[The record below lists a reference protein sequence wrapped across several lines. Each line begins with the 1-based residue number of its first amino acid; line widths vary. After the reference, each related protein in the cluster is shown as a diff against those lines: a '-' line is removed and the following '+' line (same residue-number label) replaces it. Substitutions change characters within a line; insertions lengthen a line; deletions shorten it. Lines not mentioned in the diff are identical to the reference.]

1 MMQQL
6 RDKRGAVVSVDDAV
20 APRLLGMGWSRVKQS
35 PAKSEQDDKPKPT
48 RRKSS
53 TGRKPADD

>member
-1 MMQQL
+1 MMIRL

-20 APRLLGMGWSRVKQS
+20 APRLLGMGWVRVKPT
-35 PAKSEQDDKPKPT
+35 PAKSEQDDKPNPT

-53 TGRKPADD
+53 TRRESGDD

>member
-1 MMQQL
+1 MSVKL

-20 APRLLGMGWSRVKQS
+20 APRLLGMGWVRVKPT
-35 PAKSEQDDKPKPT
+35 PAKPEQDDAPEPV

-53 TGRKPADD
+53 TRRKPADD